1 MIAGNR
7 GEWSEIYA
15 FFKILSEGR
24 LHPGDANLN
33 KIAGFFYPVISI
45 LRKEIGKDI
54 TFSISGQNIIITD
67 SVNPAISIP
76 NTHFITQAANLL
88 SNIKSSRGATFPLP
102 STEAFLNNLKC
113 YTLKAKST
121 TKADIIIQIHDSRTN
136 LQPILGFSI
145 KSQLGGAPTLLNA
158 STATNFIYKLTPATL
173 TYFDVNQINNIN
185 SSRKIRDRI
194 QAIYSKGIGLTFAGA
209 ENRTF
214 HNNLVL
220 IDSLLPEILSN
231 ALINYYEGKAV
242 SLKQVCAYLTST
254 NPLGFDQTLNHK
266 FYEHKLKRFLSEVA
280 LGMMP
285 NTTWTGLYD
294 GTEGYIVVKES
305 GDVVCYHIIN
315 RNLFEDYLLN
325 NTRFETPSSTRH
337 GFGQIYSVAN
347 DLMFKLNLQIRF
359 T

>member
-1 MIAGNR
+1 MKQVQVHYMKGQEVCSFFNAINSGKEDLHQADLFIFNKL
-7 GEWSEIYA
+7 ETVEEIQSIDVL
-15 FFKILSEGR
+15 KSKL
-24 LHPGDANLN
+24 
-33 KIAGFFYPVISI
+33 IS
-45 LRKEIGKDI
+45 
-54 TFSISGQNIIITD
+54 
-67 SVNPAISIP
+67 
-76 NTHFITQAANLL
+76 
-88 SNIKSSRGATFPLP
+88 
-102 STEAFLNNLKC
+102 
-113 YTLKAKST
+113 
-121 TKADIIIQIHDSRTN
+121 
-136 LQPILGFSI
+136 
-145 KSQLGGAPTLLNA
+145 TLLNA
-158 STATNFIYKLTPATL
+158 SAATNFVYKLTPGIL
-173 TYFDVNQINNIN
+173 TNSDINQLNSIN
-185 SSRKIRDRI
+185 SKGKIRDRI

-231 ALINYYEGKAV
+231 ALINYYEGKAI

-305 GDVVCYHIIN
+305 GDIVCYHIIN

-347 DLMFKLNLQIRF
+347 DSMFKLNLQIRF